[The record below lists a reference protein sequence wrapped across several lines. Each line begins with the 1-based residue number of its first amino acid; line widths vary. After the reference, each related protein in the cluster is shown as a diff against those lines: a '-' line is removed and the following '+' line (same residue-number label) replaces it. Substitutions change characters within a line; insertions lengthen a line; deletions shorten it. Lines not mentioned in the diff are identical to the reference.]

1 MEIMKVVFVIIGT
14 FVGAGLASGQEV
26 YSFFFLNGIK
36 GIIGILISSILMG
49 IITSK
54 VLHIVSKKNINNY
67 NEFLN
72 YYIKN
77 NKLKRYTNSL
87 INIFMLI
94 SFYVMIAGFGGY
106 LAQEFKLNS
115 LIGSFIFS
123 IICLMILKTDVKGVI
138 KVNEILIPIL
148 IFIIILI
155 RNHQYKIYRFET
167 HK

>member
-26 YSFFFLNGIK
+26 YSFFFLNGVK
-36 GIIGILISSILMG
+36 GIIGIFISSILIG
-49 IITSK
+49 IITNK
-54 VLHIVSKKNINNY
+54 VLHIVTKKKIYNY

-77 NKLKRYTNSL
+77 NKLKKYTNSL
-87 INIFMLI
+87 INIFILI
-94 SFYVMIAGFGGY
+94 SFYVMVAGFGGY

-115 LIGSFIFS
+115 LIGSFIFA

-148 IFIIILI
+148 IIIIILI
-155 RNHQYKIYRFET
+155 RNYQY
-167 HK
+167 

>member
-1 MEIMKVVFVIIGT
+1 MEIMKVIFVIIGT

-26 YSFFFLNGIK
+26 YSFFFLNGRK
-36 GIIGILISSILMG
+36 GIIGIFISSILIG

-54 VLHIVSKKNINNY
+54 VLHIVSKNNIKNY

-87 INIFMLI
+87 INIFMII
-94 SFYVMIAGFGGY
+94 SFYIMIAGFGGY

-115 LIGSFIFS
+115 LIGSLIFS
-123 IICLMILKTDVKGVI
+123 IICFMILKTDVKGVI

-155 RNHQYKIYRFET
+155 RIHQY
-167 HK
+167 

>member
-26 YSFFFLNGIK
+26 YSFFFLNGVK
-36 GIIGILISSILMG
+36 GIIGIFISSILIG

-54 VLHIVSKKNINNY
+54 VLYIVTKKKIYNY

-77 NKLKRYTNSL
+77 TKLKKYTNSL
-87 INIFMLI
+87 INIFILI
-94 SFYVMIAGFGGY
+94 SFYVMVAGFGGY

-115 LIGSFIFS
+115 LIGSFIFA

-148 IFIIILI
+148 IIIIILI
-155 RNHQYKIYRFET
+155 RNYQY
-167 HK
+167 

>member
-36 GIIGILISSILMG
+36 GIIGIFISSILIG

-67 NEFLN
+67 KEFLS
-72 YYIKN
+72 YYIKST
-77 NKLKRYTNSL
+77 KIKKYTNSL
-87 INIFMLI
+87 INIFILI
-94 SFYVMIAGFGGY
+94 SFYIMIAGFGGY
-106 LAQEFKLNS
+106 LEQEFKLNS
-115 LIGSFIFS
+115 LMGSLIFA
-123 IICLMILKTDVKGVI
+123 IICLMILKTDVRGVI

-148 IFIIILI
+148 IIIIIMI
-155 RNHQYKIYRFET
+155 RNY
-167 HK
+167 